1 MRHFLHKPEIAS
13 ILTFNNN
20 LILGFLVQ
28 EYEMTDSTHNK
39 NSRLFEL
46 ERDHI
51 DAEENFSYAERKVG
65 VSENITTL
73 CELQTLSDLSAEFQN
88 ASATSQSKKDIRE
101 ILEKSQTL
109 HINNLT
115 DNLDESDKSE
125 AARLIANIITQ
136 NPYLER
142 LFLEYNNFSDA
153 DLAKIIRA
161 VVEAKSNPLLN
172 THLEE
177 LHLRNLIPAES
188 LSGIAKNL
196 HTLKQ
201 KYSMVIDVD
210 HHEAILIKE
219 MSAKTKS
226 AKLFDKD
233 AEKTATIPATPKKL
247 SRS

>member
-1 MRHFLHKPEIAS
+1 
-13 ILTFNNN
+13 
-20 LILGFLVQ
+20 
-28 EYEMTDSTHNK
+28 MTDSTHNK
-39 NSRLFEL
+39 NTRLFEL

-51 DAEENFSYAERKVG
+51 DAQENFSYAERKVG

-73 CELQTLSDLSAEFQN
+73 GELQILSDLSAKFQN
-88 ASATSQSKKDIRE
+88 ASSASQSKKDIRE

-109 HINNLT
+109 YINNLT
-115 DNLDESDKSE
+115 DNLDESDKLE
-125 AARLIANIITQ
+125 AVHLIANIITQ
-136 NPYLER
+136 NPYLEK
-142 LFLEYNNFSDA
+142 LFLENNNFSDA

-161 VVEAKSNPLLN
+161 VVEAKSNHLLK
-172 THLEE
+172 THLKE

-210 HHEAILIKE
+210 DHEAILIKE
-219 MSAKTKS
+219 MSARTKTS
-226 AKLFDKD
+226 KLFDKD
-233 AEKTATIPATPKKL
+233 AEKTTLSTASPKKL